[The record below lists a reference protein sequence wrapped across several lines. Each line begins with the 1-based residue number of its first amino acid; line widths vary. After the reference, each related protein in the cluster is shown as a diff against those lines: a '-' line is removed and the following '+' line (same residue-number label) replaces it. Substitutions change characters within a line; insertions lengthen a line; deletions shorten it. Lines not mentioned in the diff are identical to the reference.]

1 MLLAP
6 GEDNLLLVK
15 TIGHYVHRFLNI
27 ESFKAYLR
35 PNGQAVPDPPY
46 FS

>member
-6 GEDNLLLVK
+6 GEDLSSPGENHW
-15 TIGHYVHRFLNI
+15 HYVHRFLNI

-35 PNGQAVPDPPY
+35 PNGQVIPDPPY